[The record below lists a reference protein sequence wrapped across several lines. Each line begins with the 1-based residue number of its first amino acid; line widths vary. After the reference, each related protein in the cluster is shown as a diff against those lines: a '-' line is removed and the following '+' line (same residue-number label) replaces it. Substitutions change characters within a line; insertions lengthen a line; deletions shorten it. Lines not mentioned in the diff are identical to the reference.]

1 MPNRI
6 NIERIKQF
14 VGEVKEA
21 LRVLRAYLPKG
32 KEEILKNPTIL
43 GSAKYHLIVAIQ
55 GCIDICNHL
64 VAKEGGRAPED
75 YADCFTLMADLGI
88 LKKDL
93 SDRLAQMA
101 RFRNLLIHLYWR
113 VDNERVYKI
122 LNENLVDIDQFL
134 GSVGKILQKTMNERS
149 SHNK

>member
-1 MPNRI
+1 MPNKI

-21 LRVLRAYLPKG
+21 LHVLREYLPKS
-32 KEEILKNPTIL
+32 KEEILKNATIL
-43 GSAKYHLIVAIQ
+43 GSVKYHLIVAIQ

-64 VAKEGGRAPED
+64 VAKKGGRAPED
-75 YADCFTLMADLGI
+75 YADCFNLMADLGI
-88 LKKDL
+88 LENDL
-93 SDRLAQMA
+93 SERLAQMA

-122 LNENLVDIDQFL
+122 LSENLVDIDQFL
-134 GSVGKILQKTMNERS
+134 GAVGRILKKALNERS
-149 SHNK
+149 SPK

>member
-21 LRVLRAYLPKG
+21 LHVLREYLSKG
-32 KEEILKNPTIL
+32 KEEILKDPTIL
-43 GSAKYHLIVAIQ
+43 GSAKYNLIVAIQ

-64 VAKEGGRAPED
+64 VAKMGGRAPED
-75 YADCFTLMADLGI
+75 YADCFYLMADLRI
-88 LKKDL
+88 LEKDL
-93 SDRLAQMA
+93 SERLAQMA

-113 VDNERVYKI
+113 VENERVYKI
-122 LNENLVDIDQFL
+122 LSENLVDIEQFL
-134 GSVGKILQKTMNERS
+134 GSVGKILQKTMNEGS
-149 SHNK
+149 SNKK

>member
-1 MPNRI
+1 MPNEV

-14 VGEVKEA
+14 AGEIKEA
-21 LRVLRAYLPKG
+21 LHVLKEYLPKG

-64 VAKEGGRAPED
+64 VAKKGGRAPED
-75 YADCFTLMADLGI
+75 YADCFKLMADLGI
-88 LKKDL
+88 LENGL
-93 SDRLAQMA
+93 SERLAQMA

-122 LNENLVDIDQFL
+122 LSENLVDIDQFL
-134 GSVGKILQKTMNERS
+134 GSVGQILQKTMNERS
-149 SHNK
+149 SHKK

>member
-1 MPNRI
+1 MPNKI

-21 LRVLRAYLPKG
+21 LHVLREYLPKG

-43 GSAKYHLIVAIQ
+43 GSSKYHLIVAIQ

-64 VAKEGGRAPED
+64 VAKKGGRAPED
-75 YADCFTLMADLGI
+75 YADCFNLMADLGI
-88 LKKDL
+88 LENDL
-93 SDRLAQMA
+93 SERLAQMA

-122 LNENLVDIDQFL
+122 LSENLVDIDQFL
-134 GSVGKILQKTMNERS
+134 GAVGRNLQRTINERS
-149 SHNK
+149 SHK

>member
-1 MPNRI
+1 MSNNI

-14 VGEVKEA
+14 VGEAKEA
-21 LRVLRAYLPKG
+21 IHVLRDYLPKG

-64 VAKEGGRAPED
+64 VAKMGGKAPED
-75 YADCFTLMADLGI
+75 YADCFKLMADLG
-88 LKKDL
+88 LLESDL
-93 SDRLAQMA
+93 AERLAQMA

-113 VDNERVYKI
+113 VDNERVYEI
-122 LNENLVDIDQFL
+122 LKENLVDIDQFL
-134 GSVGKILQKTMNERS
+134 VSVGKILQKTMNERS
-149 SHNK
+149 SRKK